1 MSVSAELWRI
11 ATASTRAAQ
20 EAAVPAR
27 AAITNDSGLRDPL
40 TLLVRQL
47 FFPATL
53 PSRRHVLFLG
63 ADDETGELDLCET
76 IAVTLAELS
85 ESQVAVVGGALLPG
99 SAKKLP
105 QSIVEASLWRTHSQ
119 RVNNHVWRLPGWLFC
134 DRLAQEFS
142 EQRRPPAEFRNAF
155 EYFLFSAK
163 PGSSELPIFSAMSD
177 AAVLVV
183 TANRTRRDSAL
194 HAKEQLARYK
204 VLLLGTVL
212 NDRRF
217 EIPEA
222 IYRRL

>member
-1 MSVSAELWRI
+1 MIRECMIRLPFWSVRFFS
-11 ATASTRAAQ
+11 
-20 EAAVPAR
+20 
-27 AAITNDSGLRDPL
+27 LRP
-40 TLLVRQL
+40 
-47 FFPATL
+47 
-53 PSRRHVLFLG
+53 RHVAMCCSLAPMTRPPSLISAKQSLSHLPNFL
-63 ADDETGELDLCET
+63 
-76 IAVTLAELS
+76 S
-85 ESQVAVVGGALLPG
+85 HRFAVVGGALLPG
-99 SAKKLP
+99 SAKKPP
-105 QSIVEASLWRTHSQ
+105 QSGVEISLWRTHAQ

-134 DRLAQEFS
+134 DRLAQEFC
-142 EQRRPPAEFRNAF
+142 EQRRPPTEFRKVF

-163 PGSSELPIFSAMSD
+163 PGKSELAIFSTMSD

-204 VLLLGTVL
+204 VPLLGTVL